1 MVNQQL
7 VNWIKAQQA
16 QGYTPEQLYNS
27 LVQQGYAPNDV
38 TEAISFA
45 SQQPTQPKYPPPT
58 QQQPPSQQPVQQQA
72 QPSKKSKNMLPIIV
86 ISVVFIG
93 LLITIGGAYLYFS
106 LGISLDSNI
115 LSSDT
120 RQTEKFS
127 SESTTEVEPGSEET
141 CDTLEC
147 FEENFAECIPSAFTL
162 RLTSTISYYNEIL
175 GPKDELCEVKS
186 RATANPTAEWINK
199 EMLCLYDN
207 SQDYETA
214 ARDISKCEGELYDLM
229 SGKEPS
235 TTEDT
240 PLDNEPVDNIEL
252 NNSESDIIS
261 LDNES
266 IDITELNTTLDNESI
281 DNIELNSSESN
292 TTSLEN
298 SSDTT
303 E

>member
-1 MVNQQL
+1 MVNPQL

-16 QGYTPEQLYNS
+16 QGYTPEQLYSS
-27 LVQQGYAPNDV
+27 LIQQGYAPNDV
-38 TEAISFA
+38 TEAMSFA

-58 QQQPPSQQPVQQQA
+58 QQQQPQQQA
-72 QPSKKSKNMLPIIV
+72 QQSFQSPKKPKNMLPVIV

-93 LLITIGGAYLYFS
+93 MLLAGGGVYLYFS
-106 LGISLDSNI
+106 LGLDSNTQQAER
-115 LSSDT
+115 LSSG
-120 RQTEKFS
+120 S
-127 SESTTEVEPGSEET
+127 SQESSKSTTEIELGSEET
-141 CDTLEC
+141 CDTFEC

-175 GPKDELCEVKS
+175 GSKDDLCEIKS
-186 RATANPTAEWINK
+186 RATANPSSEWINK
-199 EMLCLYDN
+199 EMVCLYDN

-214 ARDISKCEGELYDLM
+214 AEDISKCEGELYDLM

-235 TTEDT
+235 TTEDEDTTSPDT
-240 PLDNEPVDNIEL
+240 PPL
-252 NNSESDIIS
+252 N
-261 LDNES
+261 NES
-266 IDITELNTTLDNESI
+266 IDITDLNTTLDNESI
-281 DNIELNSSESN
+281 DATDLNSSESN